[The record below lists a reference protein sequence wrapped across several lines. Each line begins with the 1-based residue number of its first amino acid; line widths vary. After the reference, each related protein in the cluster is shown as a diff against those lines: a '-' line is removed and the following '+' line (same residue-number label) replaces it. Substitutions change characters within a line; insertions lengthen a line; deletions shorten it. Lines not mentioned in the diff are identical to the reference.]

1 MGPVRREQIVR
12 ATIRCLAREGYT
24 RLTMKQV
31 AREAGVSQG
40 ILHYYFADK
49 RAMLAATLEAV
60 TRDLDRRVAAAQSRT
75 GRDARARLRALV
87 RACLEVAVSRPEFWV
102 VFVEFWGEML
112 HDRRL
117 RDLNTAVYS
126 RTRRLIGR
134 LIAEGVRAGRF
145 RPRRPPP
152 RVRGRAGS
160 DRRPV
165 AAADL
170 RSRGVRRGRGRA
182 VLRRRARPLPREGD
196 TMSAEAQAQ
205 ERARA
210 YFKSKEALAPSEVR
224 EQIVAAFEALDA
236 VLATVPPD
244 RAAEH
249 PLPGEW
255 SVQEVVDHLVETYRP
270 GVDELRCV
278 LAGQRPPGEPIPA
291 ALQSK
296 APLLRP
302 WSWLLNELR
311 RAHRDVV
318 ELIAGVPADFATAAR
333 VPLVMVVNVTGPTA
347 RAGLCTGS
355 RRSTGRPTRWRRGG
369 CTRSTT

>member
-24 RLTMKQV
+24 RLTMKKV

-75 GRDARARLRALV
+75 GCDARARLRALV

-145 RPRRPPP
+145 RPVDP
-152 RVRGRAGS
+152 
-160 DRRPV
+160 
-165 AAADL
+165 
-170 RSRGVRRGRGRA
+170 
-182 VLRRRARPLPREGD
+182 RRASAVVLGLIDGLSLQLTFDPEAFGV
-196 TMSAEAQAQ
+196 AEA
-205 ERARA
+205 AR
-210 YFKSKEALAPSEVR
+210 FCDDALGRYLAR
-224 EQIVAAFEALDA
+224 E
-236 VLATVPPD
+236 TP
-244 RAAEH
+244 
-249 PLPGEW
+249 
-255 SVQEVVDHLVETYRP
+255 
-270 GVDELRCV
+270 
-278 LAGQRPPGEPIPA
+278 
-291 ALQSK
+291 
-296 APLLRP
+296 
-302 WSWLLNELR
+302 
-311 RAHRDVV
+311 
-318 ELIAGVPADFATAAR
+318 
-333 VPLVMVVNVTGPTA
+333 
-347 RAGLCTGS
+347 
-355 RRSTGRPTRWRRGG
+355 
-369 CTRSTT
+369 